1 MTLGQRLAFHRKQ
14 KALTQQ
20 QLGEQLNVSA
30 QAISKWEN
38 DQAEP
43 DVATV
48 LKLAQI
54 YHISLD
60 LLLTG
65 KEAVT
70 ENAAPEQA
78 PVPQVPEAVKPT
90 EANQAPVTKL
100 AAKAPAN
107 TKKPRKR
114 KILLPM
120 ILVTVLALFI
130 TAGVIF
136 LNTVVLI
143 PCSKYNVERLS
154 LGMKPADVKKI
165 LGDPHSEKQYL
176 VDKAD
181 GSIYEDDAGI
191 LGGLMSGFYGDES
204 YDAFNVW
211 YYYSGPLSEIE
222 KLNEKINGATTWE
235 ELEEISNE
243 IEKLE
248 KKASEKPYRQ
258 LMIAF
263 NENGVVKE
271 IYLNTQMTVGSTD
284 YSQAKKVKSTS
295 APSVKKTTDRTG
307 VLQSNCVEIFFTDGS
322 YYKTIFSES
331 TEISLLYD
339 ETSPTIFYD
348 SEDMN
353 SVLIKRETP
362 FGIIEFELSLV
373 K

>member
-1 MTLGQRLAFHRKQ
+1 MTLGQRIAFYRKQ
-14 KALTQQ
+14 KGLTQQ

-43 DVATV
+43 DIATIS
-48 LKLAQI
+48 KLAQI
-54 YHISLD
+54 YRISLD
-60 LLLTG
+60 LFLTG

-70 ENAAPEQA
+70 EKPAPEQA
-78 PVPQVPEAVKPT
+78 PEAAKTVQ
-90 EANQAPVTKL
+90 ANQAPVAKP
-100 AAKAPAN
+100 AAKVTPH
-107 TKKPRKR
+107 TQKPRKR
-114 KILLPM
+114 KVLLPV
-120 ILVTVLALFI
+120 ILIITVLALFI

-136 LNTVVLI
+136 LNTAVFT

-165 LGDPHSEKQYL
+165 LGEPHSEKQYL

-222 KLNEKINGATTWE
+222 KLNEKINEDTTWE

-248 KKASEKPYRQ
+248 QEASKKPYRQ

-271 IYLNTQMTVGSTD
+271 IYLNTQMIVGSTD
-284 YSQAKKVKSTS
+284 YSQAKKVKSIS
-295 APSVKKTTDRTG
+295 APSVEKITEKEG
-307 VLQSNCVEIFFTDGS
+307 ILQSNCVEIFFTDGS
-322 YYKTIFSES
+322 YYKTIFSEES
-331 TEISLLYD
+331 TRISLLY
-339 ETSPTIFYD
+339 EENSPSPTIVYD

-362 FGIIEFELSLV
+362 FGMIEFELPLV